1 MSDVS
6 RTELARYMVATLPAF
21 GHWANSFRDFDTPYG
36 KVGFRQLSV
45 LWAIRYRL
53 IPDDDVSPSRLAEFH
68 DVQRSV
74 ITRALAKLE
83 SAGFVVR
90 TSDSHDKRRAHIEI
104 TQRGR
109 RLSEFVEDL
118 YTREML
124 ASMSFLNDNQI
135 AELRRNV
142 ETLGK
147 IVNDLED
154 RRATRNSNL
163 ARHGTPKGS
172 SPDHTESQE
181 D

>member
-1 MSDVS
+1 
-6 RTELARYMVATLPAF
+6 MVATLPAF

-36 KVGFRQLSV
+36 RVGFRQLSV

-83 SAGFVVR
+83 NAGFVVR
-90 TSDSHDKRRAHIEI
+90 KSDPHDKRRAHIEI

-124 ASMSFLNDNQI
+124 ASMSFLDDNQV

-142 ETLGK
+142 ETLGR
-147 IVNDLED
+147 IVSELED
-154 RRATRNSNL
+154 RRASRTSEI
-163 ARHGTPKGS
+163 ARHGTPKA
-172 SPDHTESQE
+172 SPNDDAESE
-181 D
+181 AD